1 VFSPSPLSL
10 RPPNAFHPVYY
21 VVLCGR
27 ARVVRCL
34 VLALWDGV
42 GELLLGSIVLIR
54 YYIPILLINAS
65 DMIHMLHI
73 K

>member
-1 VFSPSPLSL
+1 MWCC
-10 RPPNAFHPVYY
+10 AE
-21 VVLCGR
+21 G
-27 ARVVRCL
+27 VVRCL
-34 VLALWDGV
+34 ALALWDGV